1 MNKKVIAL
9 IASLVIIGAIT
20 PIIVIK
26 IRNSEPDPSQFKSEI
41 KRFVFDEYY
50 LHILLSLENISGSCN
65 YFDEIRSNNYED
77 NVENITHLIEKEEYF
92 LSIYDPKDFTQN
104 KFRYHKFI
112 YHGNLSSGISNSSLI
127 NIIHS
132 FPTFLFYY
140 NFSTS
145 LYHSITFYEE
155 STSDPE
161 SWNID
166 GIIQYVFSEE
176 SQLLLVN
183 QSVEVADIYAPLAG
197 SGTQFTRF
205 ILCKSSSIPI
215 FFISNEGP
223 WWIS

>member
-1 MNKKVIAL
+1 MKKIAIAVIVS
-9 IASLVIIGAIT
+9 IVIIGAIT

-26 IRNSEPDPSQFKSEI
+26 LNNPKPDSSQFVSEI
-41 KRFVFDEYY
+41 KRFVFDEQY
-50 LHILLSLENISGSCN
+50 LSILLSLENISGDCN
-65 YFDEIRSNNYED
+65 YFDEIRDNSYAE
-77 NVENITHLIEKEEYF
+77 NVENITQLIENEEYF

-112 YHGNLSSGISNSSLI
+112 YHGNLSSSISNTSLLD
-127 NIIHS
+127 IIHS

-145 LYHSITFYEE
+145 LYHSITFYNE

-161 SWNID
+161 LWNID
-166 GIIQYVFSEE
+166 GIIQYIFTEE
-176 SQLLLVN
+176 SQLMFVN
-183 QSVEVADIYAPLAG
+183 QTVVVSEIYAPLAG

-205 ILCKSSSIPI
+205 ILCTSEGIPV